1 MLSKVRP
8 KIEILQTQFRK
19 VLNRSKFW
27 LILTLLIRHAIR
39 GLMPLAQKFVL
50 LLNDHKLVFTYTELN
65 VCKLHKFKKREL
77 RRTANSK

>member
-39 GLMPLAQKFVL
+39 GLMPLVQKFVL
-50 LLNDHKLVFTYTELN
+50 LLNDHKLVFTYTKLN
-65 VCKLHKFKKREL
+65 ISKLHKFTKREL
-77 RRTANSK
+77 RRTTNSK